1 MTGPSQPPD
10 DRDCGADAAAYV
22 LGALEPGEAE
32 AFRRHLATCAV
43 CRDEVN
49 EFRAVVSALPLA
61 APPHP
66 APRSLKRHVM
76 AGVRA
81 AQRGQG
87 APAPRSRRRRVA
99 LRRPALAI
107 AAGLAVVL
115 AAFAFAGGFAGTS
128 TRVIHASLVWKSASA
143 VLQISGGHGELV
155 VHRMPPPPAGKV
167 YEVWV
172 QHRTQPPSPTNALF
186 SVTASGSG
194 TVGVPGSLRGV
205 SQVMV
210 TPEPAGG
217 SKVPTHPAVLVARLA

>member
-1 MTGPSQPPD
+1 MTGPSQIPD

-32 AFRRHLATCAV
+32 AFRRHLATCVV

-49 EFRAVVSALPLA
+49 EFRAVVNALPLA

-66 APRSLKRHVM
+66 APRSLKRNLM

-81 AQRGQG
+81 AQRSQ
-87 APAPRSRRRRVA
+87 APAPRSRRR
-99 LRRPALAI
+99 LMLPRPAFAMA
-107 AAGLAVVL
+107 AAGLAVIL
-115 AAFAFAGGFAGTS
+115 AAFAFLGGFAGTS
-128 TRVIHASLVWKSASA
+128 TRVIQASLAWKPGSA
-143 VLQISGGHGELV
+143 VLQISGGHGELIV
-155 VHRMPPPPAGKV
+155 RRMPPPPAGKV

-217 SKVPTHPAVLVARLA
+217 SKVPTHPAVLVARLT